1 MVEIAILIAESD
13 NNDDDDDSSVEL
25 IAIIMINCFRFQLI
39 TMTIIID
46 LIYWILRHL
55 HGILYYVE

>member
-1 MVEIAILIAESD
+1 MEEIAILIAESD
-13 NNDDDDDSSVEL
+13 NDDDDGSVEL

>member
-1 MVEIAILIAESD
+1 MEEIAILIAESD

-46 LIYWILRHL
+46 LIY
-55 HGILYYVE
+55 

>member
-1 MVEIAILIAESD
+1 MEEIAILIAES

-46 LIYWILRHL
+46 LIY
-55 HGILYYVE
+55 